1 MFHFTILT
9 VGKQK
14 SGPYLDLIS
23 DYLKRLGPYAKVF
36 RKEIPEMRFTSY
48 ADRNKVLDQEM
59 ALIRD
64 VVRDEGVMIVL
75 DADGKQFDSAHFAAK
90 LQDLSEQQT
99 RPIVFVVGGPLGL
112 HDELKEKCDLS
123 LSLSPMTMPH
133 ELAMVVLSE
142 QIYRAMTILTNKT
155 YHY

>member
-1 MFHFTILT
+1 MFHVTLLTI
-9 VGKQK
+9 GKQK
-14 SGPYLDLIS
+14 SGPYADLVS
-23 DYLKRLGPYAKVF
+23 DYLKRLSPYAKVH
-36 RKEIPEMRFTSY
+36 RRELPEIRFHSV

-64 VVRDEGVMIVL
+64 AVRDDGVMIVL

-90 LQDLSEQQT
+90 LKDLSEQET
-99 RPIVFVVGGPLGL
+99 RPLVFVVGGPLGL
-112 HDELKEKCDLS
+112 HDELKAKCDLS